1 MVTAIRTALVYGA
14 SGRIGSAVCE
24 EFRRA
29 GFHIEVALRGQQD
42 RPDSCD
48 VVVNAAGAGMAA
60 NVAIREEE
68 LRAAN
73 VDVAV
78 LAAEVA
84 VASRARLVHIGTAA
98 GASDAR
104 TDAYVETKRE
114 ASERLAEMK
123 SVGLEVV
130 ELRPHLVVGGHWV
143 DHGLLERIASDLTVH
158 GTFHLHRPRL
168 RRDIVHARD
177 VAAAV
182 LRAATTPVVAP
193 TAIEIGTGCSMLM
206 SEVAEAVAH
215 ALGTPGRWTADDTT
229 AAGAIVADPR
239 PAVRH
244 LNFEARFSP
253 AAAVQAAMDAE
264 FLEHVRTL
272 T

>member
-1 MVTAIRTALVYGA
+1 MVTANRTALVFGA

-29 GFHIEVALRGQQD
+29 GFRIEAAIRGRHS
-42 RPDSCD
+42 RPESCD

-60 NVAIREEE
+60 SVAIREQE

-73 VDVAV
+73 VEVAV

-84 VASRARLVHIGTAA
+84 IASRARLVHIGTAA
-98 GASDAR
+98 GTLDDRS
-104 TDAYVETKRE
+104 DAYVETKRE
-114 ASERLAEMK
+114 ASEKLADMK
-123 SVGLEVV
+123 LQGLEVV

-143 DHGLLERIASDLTVH
+143 DHGLLERIALDIATH
-158 GTFHLHRPRL
+158 GTFHLHRPHL

-177 VAAAV
+177 VATAV
-182 LRAATTPVVAP
+182 LLAATTSVVAP
-193 TAIEIGTGCSMLM
+193 SAIEIGTGCSMLM

-215 ALGTPGRWTADDTT
+215 AVGAPGRWTADDTT
-229 AAGAIVADPR
+229 ADGAIVADPR

-244 LNFEARFSP
+244 LQFEARLSP
-253 AAAVQAAMDAE
+253 AAAVQAALDGE